1 MVVALLVKNPALDPN
16 RSTPPLLPAP

>member
-16 RSTPPLLPAP
+16 SSTSPLLPAP